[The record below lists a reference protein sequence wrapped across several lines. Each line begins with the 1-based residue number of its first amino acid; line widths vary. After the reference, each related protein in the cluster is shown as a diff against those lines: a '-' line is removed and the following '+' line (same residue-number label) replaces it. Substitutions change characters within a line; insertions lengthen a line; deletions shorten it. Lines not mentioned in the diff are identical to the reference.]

1 MKNVMGG
8 IEMTMETK
16 EDFDGKWL
24 PTLDISLSVTS
35 GNRLQFKHFEKPT
48 CSNLTM
54 QKKSAMEQNMKM
66 GILSNEVIRRLF
78 NSSENLDSQ
87 VVWETLDKYAIKLLT
102 SGHSLAVTRRVILNG
117 IRGFETKIK
126 RLEQRG
132 IPRYRTADESGK
144 NRSRKKIM
152 GKSTWFK
159 GGGGKHSNLGTRN
172 SGGGRIGGGKKS
184 KVGCMRVFAKNVFQR
199 FQNLDLWMYQR

>member
-1 MKNVMGG
+1 MNELNIRREIHTRYMDDGRTLMYPIRPGWRFEDGQVKFCKQWEIEDSSLTSTTRTKRLIEGTMKNVMGG

-66 GILSNEVIRRLF
+66 GILSNYQE
-78 NSSENLDSQ
+78 
-87 VVWETLDKYAIKLLT
+87 AI
-102 SGHSLAVTRRVILNG
+102 
-117 IRGFETKIK
+117 
-126 RLEQRG
+126 
-132 IPRYRTADESGK
+132 
-144 NRSRKKIM
+144 
-152 GKSTWFK
+152 
-159 GGGGKHSNLGTRN
+159 
-172 SGGGRIGGGKKS
+172 
-184 KVGCMRVFAKNVFQR
+184 
-199 FQNLDLWMYQR
+199 